1 VTAARTR
8 RVAVTRQISRWL
20 MVFLGCALAPVAL
33 AAEEAAPSKKAA
45 GSTPRETPA
54 GAPQAILVY
63 KPPLRGKPRARVGG
77 GVRSPAG
84 EWPLLYVLVPEHTG
98 QTISAQPSLFWYV
111 DRTPPEGMPLMWTVF
126 DDASVE
132 PLIEAELPRPERP
145 GIQRIDLARYG
156 VRLEPGTEYEWTVAL
171 VVDPERR
178 SNDIVAAGWI
188 DRVEPPPGLGG
199 GEGLSGA
206 RIYAEHGLWY
216 DALAA
221 VSDAIRADPADA
233 RLRAS
238 REALLRQ
245 VGLGMLAT
253 APAD

>member
-1 VTAARTR
+1 MAHQV
-8 RVAVTRQISRWL
+8 SRWL
-20 MVFLGCALAPVAL
+20 VVLLSCALAPVAVT
-33 AAEEAAPSKKAA
+33 AEEAARSKKPESSASKEVAA
-45 GSTPRETPA
+45 GAAQPVP
-54 GAPQAILVY
+54 VY
-63 KPPLRGKPRARVGG
+63 KPPLRGKPRARIGG
-77 GVRSPAG
+77 GVRSTAAD
-84 EWPLLYVLVPEHTG
+84 WPSLYVLAPEHTG
-98 QTISAQPSLFWYV
+98 QTISDQPSLFWYV
-111 DRTPPEGMPLMWTVF
+111 DGPLSASVPLMFTLF
-126 DDASVE
+126 DDTTVE
-132 PLIEAELPRPERP
+132 PLVETELPRPEHP
-145 GIQRIDLARYG
+145 GIQRIDLNRHG

-188 DRVEPPPGLGG
+188 DRIEAPPGLEA
-199 GEGLSGA
+199 GEGVSGA

-245 VGLGMLAT
+245 VGLGITAA